1 MTILLSLLFVP
12 GNKANMLDKALGL
25 TPDAF
30 APDMEDS
37 VPAAEK
43 ANARDTIRSFLPKL
57 AARGRLVI
65 PRVNALDTE
74 WFEADVAAVVGP
86 DIFGIS
92 IGKVRTA
99 ADISVI
105 SQRLAALE
113 QRAGLAVGH
122 LKLLPWIET
131 AEAIV
136 NCNAICRASERI
148 VAVAFGGEDFAN
160 DMGIERLADESQVAY
175 ARQMLTVTARAA
187 HVLALDTPYF
197 KLRDADGLRLNA
209 MHAKSIGFKGKF
221 AIHPE
226 QLDTLNECFSPSA
239 AEIAHAERVVAAFD
253 EAEQRGRASTSLD
266 GWVIDVPVVK
276 RARALLELARR
287 IREDRDR

>member
-1 MTILLSLLFVP
+1 MTILRSLLFVP
-12 GNKANMLDKALGL
+12 GNKANMLDKALSL
-25 TPDAF
+25 APDAF
-30 APDMEDS
+30 VPDMEDS
-37 VPAAEK
+37 VPATEK
-43 ANARDTIRSFLPKL
+43 ANARETIRSFLPKL

-65 PRVNALDTE
+65 PRVNALDTD
-74 WFEADVAAVVGP
+74 WFEPDVAAIVGR

-92 IGKVRTA
+92 IGKIRTA
-99 ADISVI
+99 ADISEI
-105 SQRLAALE
+105 SQALAEHERHARLD
-113 QRAGLAVGH
+113 VGH

-136 NCNAICRASERI
+136 NVNAICRASERI
-148 VAVAFGGEDFAN
+148 VAVAFGGEDFTN
-160 DMGIERLADESQVAY
+160 DLGIERLADESQIAY
-175 ARQMLTVTARAA
+175 ARQTLCVTARAA

-197 KLRDADGLRLNA
+197 KLRDLDGLRSNSA
-209 MHAKSIGFKGKF
+209 HAKSIGFKGKF

-226 QLDTLNECFSPSA
+226 QLETLNECFSPSA

-253 EAEQRGRASTSLD
+253 EAERSGRGSTSLD